1 MADCSRIVLPL
12 PQDEQVYVSDPKA
25 LYHIVLKDQD
35 VFEETE
41 YFTKSNFV
49 CFGAGMVS
57 VVGEQ
62 HRKQRKMMN
71 PVFNINHIRSLT
83 PIFYRITNDV
93 RISVQAVLRLLSFPF
108 RKGVCNEHIALTRR
122 NFV

>member
-41 YFTKSNFV
+41 YFTKYV
-49 CFGAGMVS
+49 GA
-57 VVGEQ
+57 
-62 HRKQRKMMN
+62 
-71 PVFNINHIRSLT
+71 SLRAVY
-83 PIFYRITNDV
+83 IFD
-93 RISVQAVLRLLSFPF
+93 SFM
-108 RKGVCNEHIALTRR
+108 C
-122 NFV
+122 